1 MDSAFFETPPN
12 PEISGSSVLS
22 ETMHESYKVEGG
34 NRSPEAVVK
43 VDVTYEPKVKMQGP
57 SHGPILTAGDR
68 YSNGVLEVGCL
79 VDVKARSSPGENYEG
94 GVGRI
99 TSVSLPLSPGGAP
112 SYNVSMVLGG
122 IQQEV
127 PDWATKRSR
136 LPENGRGSSR
146 DRSSRQKKPSNRL
159 ENVAFVTTKSG
170 RKRAWQVN
178 KEHAHREEPPP
189 PPGPAGDTF
198 QVFDTSRFMDKQIK
212 EADRLL
218 EKLCREDCYQLF
230 GEEEEEESEN
240 LPPPILSDGT
250 FNTPLSIDSVRD
262 LLSRGKY
269 IVQGEEVERLQDPVK
284 FALLQWDVLRSDLT
298 SVIAPALDG
307 NIVDHRK
314 ACKNPVEEGKRF
326 LSIIREG
333 IDHLEER
340 AKLAVQAEVFKTLL
354 RNIRR
359 SNEEPCVQGEW
370 RTQSHPP
377 RVYKLYLEDYQPA
390 QDIPEHVR
398 KEVIRELNTSLPDGY
413 LGEAYSYDDHGI
425 SEAWMQEL
433 GLMDGG
439 ELGEVVFDPETGRRQ
454 VRGRLYKMV
463 QQVVDHVLNMSGAL
477 NQTPL
482 TLNTDLI
489 EVPVW
494 GIDCYTHYNLQSV
507 LSGHTCAVWGTTK
520 SEEECKR
527 KAREWIERK
536 LLSGINCHALEAEQ
550 AGTRDITMDLV
561 LKGMQSDS
569 TVSETDRLAA
579 AEVLK
584 ARKVNRNMFHCHPKG
599 TGVVCRRPGGIPA
612 DVFVN
617 KYLGELY
624 PTWRWSQKLGAVEA
638 TQTLYGIKP
647 DLPDFYNILLER
659 PRVCSKGYNILYCE
673 AGRHV
678 ANFSS
683 SLSHSCD
690 PNCTTAVVV
699 QGGRL
704 CIALSTIK
712 AVKFGE
718 ELTIDYSGVTTSE
731 TEFCKAVCL
740 CGTSGCRG
748 SFLRFSGAQ
757 GLGVVLH
764 RFGPLMTFQNLLHAT
779 KHASRGLSEADSS
792 LLEIHGF
799 KSSALGDKCP
809 VWLQCFVATQ
819 LAYIEFERRKLPIAL
834 MCMNSDELNGYSY
847 THDSADT
854 EARSVME
861 LRVQSLVTALGV
873 VRYVLGPLVNDPL
886 SPPPLVLLSD
896 TEAINAVWKDR
907 NSIVHNLVRR
917 LEQVYERVARSSSMK
932 TVNCGPGNASYF
944 TAMPNGSEKGVQKIT
959 CTVEPPDCN
968 KPTSAQSASSNTTN
982 NDEVECTGPIVE
994 MNTVVIQ
1001 KGKPSLENI

>member
-1 MDSAFFETPPN
+1 
-12 PEISGSSVLS
+12 
-22 ETMHESYKVEGG
+22 MHESYKIESGS
-34 NRSPEAVVK
+34 RSPEAVTK
-43 VDVTYEPKVKMQGP
+43 VDVTYEPIIKTQGP
-57 SHGPILTAGDR
+57 NHDPILTKGDT
-68 YSNGVLEVGCL
+68 YSNDLLEVGCL

-112 SYNVSMVLGG
+112 SYNISMILGG
-122 IQQEV
+122 IQQGV
-127 PDWATKRSR
+127 PAWATKRSK
-136 LPENGRGSSR
+136 LQKNGRGSSR
-146 DRSSRQKKPSNRL
+146 VRLSRQKKPSNKL
-159 ENVAFVTTKSG
+159 EDMALVTTKPY
-170 RKRAWQVN
+170 RKRAWQGN
-178 KEHAHREEPPP
+178 KEQAHKEQPPP

-198 QVFDTSRFMDKQIK
+198 QVLDTSRFIDKQIK

-218 EKLCREDCYQLF
+218 ERLCREDRYELF
-230 GEEEEEESEN
+230 GEEEEEESET
-240 LPPPILSDGT
+240 LAPPILSDGT
-250 FNTPLSIDSVRD
+250 FYMPLSIDSVRD

-269 IVQGEEVERLQDPVK
+269 IVQGEEAERLKDPVK

-307 NIVDHRK
+307 NIVGHHK
-314 ACKNPVEEGKRF
+314 ACKNPVEEGERF

-333 IDHLEER
+333 VDRLDER
-340 AKLAVQAEVFKTLL
+340 AKLAVQAEIVKSLL
-354 RNIRR
+354 HNIRR

-370 RTQSHPP
+370 RTQSYPP
-377 RVYKLYLEDYQPA
+377 RVYNIYLEDYQPA
-390 QDIPEHVR
+390 QDIPEHVG
-398 KEVIRELNTSLPDGY
+398 KDVIRELETSLPDGY

-439 ELGEVVFDPETGRRQ
+439 ELGEVIFDPETGRRQ
-454 VRGRLYKMV
+454 VRGRLYRMV
-463 QQVVDHVLNMSGAL
+463 QQVVDRVLNMSGAL
-477 NQTPL
+477 NQPPL
-482 TLNTDLI
+482 ALNTDLI

-494 GIDCYTHYNLQSV
+494 GIDCYTHYNLQAV
-507 LSGHTCAVWGTTK
+507 LSAHTCAVWGTTK
-520 SEEECKR
+520 SQEECKR
-527 KAREWIERK
+527 NAREWIERK
-536 LLSGINCHALEAEQ
+536 LLSGINDHALKAEQ

-561 LKGMQSDS
+561 LKDMQSNS
-569 TVSETDRLAA
+569 TASETDRLAA

-584 ARKVNRNMFHCHPKG
+584 ALKVNRNMFHCHPKG
-599 TGVVCRRPGGIPA
+599 TGVVCKRLGGIPA

-659 PRVCSKGYNILYCE
+659 PRICSRGYNIFYCE

-704 CIALSTIK
+704 CIALSTVK
-712 AVKFGE
+712 AVKCGE

-731 TEFCKAVCL
+731 AEFCKAVCL

-757 GLGVVLH
+757 GLDAVLH

-792 LLEIHGF
+792 LLQIHGF

-861 LRVQSLVTALGV
+861 LRVQSLVTVLGV
-873 VRYVLGPLVNDPL
+873 VRYVLGPLVNDSLP
-886 SPPPLVLLSD
+886 PPPLVLLSD

-907 NSIVHNLVRR
+907 NSIAHKLVRR
-917 LEQVYERVARSSSMK
+917 LKLIYEKDANSSSTK
-932 TVNCGPGNASYF
+932 TMNFGPRNAACV
-944 TAMPNGSEKGVQKIT
+944 TAMPNGSEKGAQKIA
-959 CTVEPPDCN
+959 CAVEVPDDGN
-968 KPTSAQSASSNTTN
+968 EQPTSAQSASSNITN
-982 NDEVECTGPIVE
+982 IDEVECTGPIAE

-1001 KGKPSLENI
+1001 KGKPSLEHI